1 MKYKYSEVLYLMKK
15 LGKFLCVIGEIA
27 AVILIIALLLNY
39 INGLYPFM
47 PEIGS
52 KILGWISQF
61 GAVLLVCLIALGG
74 TLQTKSLILTILV
87 ALFIAALIGFTF
99 YYGVVTGFLPKG
111 KEADTTSTLAMLL
124 A

>member
-1 MKYKYSEVLYLMKK
+1 MKK
-15 LGKFLCVIGEIA
+15 LGKFLCVVGEIL
-27 AVILIIALLLNY
+27 AVVLIIALLLNY

-74 TLQTKSLILTILV
+74 AMQTKSLILTIIV

-99 YYGVVTGFLPKG
+99 YYGIVTGFLPKG
-111 KEADTTSTLAMLL
+111 SSSTESALA
-124 A
+124 AIIG